1 MNTLRDL
8 KLAILEAELIAI
20 ENQREEIFAEYIKT
34 AIEKTLVD
42 EINKLSDEDKVVL
55 LVKLLDKKSA
65 DGKCSIN
72 DFINDIKNLMK
83 QGVEL

>member
-8 KLAILEAELIAI
+8 KLAILEAELTAI

-34 AIEKTLVD
+34 AIEKALVN